1 MLSVSATAL
10 SGFNASQLR
19 LQTAAN
25 NIANANTASYRAQD
39 VVQTS
44 VASGGVNA
52 QVVERNPATVQ
63 TTDGRGNLAQRPN
76 VSLEEE
82 VIQADFS
89 TYSAQANL
97 KLLQVQNQLDEYLL
111 DIQA

>member
-1 MLSVSATAL
+1 MTVSTIAL
-10 SGFNASQLR
+10 AGFNASQLR
-19 LQTAAN
+19 LQNAAN
-25 NIANANTASYRAQD
+25 NIANANSANFRAQD

-44 VASGGVNA
+44 LASGGVSA
-52 QVVERNPATVQ
+52 QVVERNPATVP
-63 TTDGRGNLAQRPN
+63 TTDGRGNVTQRPN

>member
-1 MLSVSATAL
+1 MPSVSATAL

-19 LQTAAN
+19 LQNAAN
-25 NIANANTASYRAQD
+25 NIANANSNNFRAQD

-44 VASGGVNA
+44 LAAGGVSTN
-52 QVVERNPATVQ
+52 VVDRSPATVQ
-63 TTDGRGNLAQRPN
+63 TTDTQGNVVNRPN

-82 VIQADFS
+82 VIQADIA

-97 KLLQVQNQLDEYLL
+97 KLLQVQNQLDKYLL